1 MNLSKSVQYMLGS
14 TFCFSI
20 MQALIKYLPEIHSFE
35 HVFFRSLVTWLF
47 CIFFLFWNKIPLKG
61 KNTKLLLIRAGVG
74 TISLFTFFYILP
86 RIPFGTAVTLKY
98 LAPVFTA
105 ILAIF
110 MLGERLKWIQWTFLG
125 MAMLGVCC
133 LKGFDIRIGTF
144 DLIIGLISAFANGLL
159 YILIRQ
165 IGDDDHPLVVIH
177 YFMLIASVISGC
189 VSIPYW
195 KTPDLHEAFIFFLIG
210 LAGFVAQVL
219 FTYSLRGT
227 LDGAGAKQEDTSFL
241 SMLRYAEVMF
251 ALIIGYL
258 WFGESY
264 TLQTFFGFIL
274 IFIALIGMIRFKT
287 KQKKINLN

>member
-1 MNLSKSVQYMLGS
+1 MNLSKSVQYMLVS

-35 HVFFRSLVTWLF
+35 HVFFRSFVTWLF
-47 CIFFLFWNKIPLKG
+47 AIFFLLWNKIPLKG
-61 KNTKLLLIRAGVG
+61 KNTKLLFTRAIVG

-125 MAMLGVCC
+125 MAMLGVCF

-165 IGDDDHPLVVIH
+165 IGEDDHPLVVIH
-177 YFMLIASVISGC
+177 YFMLMASVISGSL
-189 VSIPYW
+189 SIPYW
-195 KTPDLHEAFIFFLIG
+195 KTPNLHEAFILLLIG
-210 LAGFVAQVL
+210 FAGFVAQVL

-227 LDGAGAKQEDTSFL
+227 LDGTKQEDTSFL

-274 IFIALIGMIRFKT
+274 IFIALIGMIRYKT
-287 KQKKINLN
+287 KQKKLNLN

>member
-1 MNLSKSVQYMLGS
+1 MLLSTM
-14 TFCFSI
+14 CFSI
-20 MQALIKYLPEIHSFE
+20 MQALIKYLPDIHSFE
-35 HVFFRSLVTWLF
+35 HVFFRSFVTWLF
-47 CIFFLFWNKIPLKG
+47 CIFFLCWNKIPLKG
-61 KNTKLLLIRAGVG
+61 KNTKLLLTRAFVG
-74 TISLFTFFYILP
+74 TVSLFSFFYILP

-110 MLGERLKWIQWTFLG
+110 MLGERLKWIQWSFLG
-125 MAMLGVCC
+125 LAMLGVCC
-133 LKGFDIRIGTF
+133 LKGFDIRINTF

-177 YFMLIASVISGC
+177 YFMLIASVISGSL
-189 VSIPYW
+189 SIPYW
-195 KTPDLHEAFIFFLIG
+195 KTPNLHESIIFLGIG
-210 LAGFVAQVL
+210 FSGFVAQVL

-227 LDGAGAKQEDTSFL
+227 LDGENAKQEDTSFL

-251 ALIIGYL
+251 ALMIGYF
-258 WFGESY
+258 WFGETY

-274 IFIALIGMIRFKT
+274 ILIALIGMIRFKT
-287 KQKKINLN
+287 KQKIRN